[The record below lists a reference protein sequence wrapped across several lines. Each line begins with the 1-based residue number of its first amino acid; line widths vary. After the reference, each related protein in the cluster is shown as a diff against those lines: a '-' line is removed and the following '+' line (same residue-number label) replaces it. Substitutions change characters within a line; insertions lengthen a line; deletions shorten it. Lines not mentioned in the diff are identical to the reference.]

1 MAIILDP
8 SDYSLSTSA
17 MDFSDNQRLGTVSI
31 EIPDDRQAEVDEDF
45 SLMITS
51 DSSSVVIHNPQVPVV
66 IKDNDGECF

>member
-17 MDFSDNQRLGTVSI
+17 MDFSDSQRLGTVSI
-31 EIPDDRQAEVDEDF
+31 VIPDDRQAEVDEDF
-45 SLMITS
+45 YLMITS
-51 DSSSVVIHNPQVPVV
+51 DISSVTIHNPQVPVV